1 MSSFASKLSRKGITS
16 ARKQFMK
23 EFKKTMRKF
32 KKLVKCSLCGREP
45 VEGEKIDNWRINQES
60 ENIDLICPDCYTEEE
75 TDEV

>member
-1 MSSFASKLSRKGITS
+1 MSSFARKLRRKGITS

-23 EFKKTMRKF
+23 EFKITMRKF

>member
-1 MSSFASKLSRKGITS
+1 MSSFARKLRRKGITS